1 MMLGLVDANNFY
13 ASCQRSFDPSLLNR
27 PVVVL
32 SNNDGCVV
40 ARSNEAK
47 ALGITMGAPFFQM
60 AEIIENHNVA
70 VFSSNYTLYGDMS
83 ARLMSTLTHF
93 VEDVEVYSIDEAFI
107 QADGYE
113 AIYPSYRG
121 LGESIRT
128 TVAQWLRIPVSVG
141 FGPTKTLAKL
151 SNRIAKQR
159 PELSGV
165 CVLDTP
171 EAIDEVLSD
180 FPVGDLWGVGRRY
193 AGMLKRNGIT
203 TAAQLRN
210 ANDDW
215 VNQVMTVNGLR
226 LVHELR
232 GFPCRVLEVGQPPKK
247 AIVTAPSFGRLI
259 PDLKTIT
266 EAMTTYL
273 GKASEKLRR
282 QDSLCS
288 TMTVFLHTNRF
299 KKSPNGQPAK
309 QYYNARTITLPH
321 PTASL
326 TELVRYGD
334 SALQSI
340 FQFGYAYQKV
350 GIILSGF
357 VPSDYRQKG
366 LFIDGPDERMVKLS
380 SIMDRLNQ
388 RHGRG
393 TIQLANQSFSP
404 DWEHNRKYLSPCYT
418 TKWSEI
424 LKVR

>member
-1 MMLGLVDANNFY
+1 MLGLVDANNFY
-13 ASCQRSFDPSLLNR
+13 ASCQRSFDPSLIGR

-47 ALGITMGAPFFQM
+47 ALGIKMGAPFFQL
-60 AEIIENHNVA
+60 AELIDQHSVA

-113 AIYPSYRG
+113 GLYPTYRG
-121 LGESIRT
+121 LGESIRAT
-128 TVAQWLRIPVSVG
+128 AQQWLRIPVSVG
-141 FGPTKTLAKL
+141 FGETKTLAKVA
-151 SNRIAKQR
+151 NRTAKQR
-159 PELSGV
+159 PELNGV

-171 EAIDEVLSD
+171 EFIEEVLSG

-193 AGMLKRNGIT
+193 AGMLKRNGIA
-203 TAAQLRN
+203 TAAQLRD

-215 VNQVMTVNGLR
+215 INQVMTVNGLR

-232 GFPCRVLEVGQPPKK
+232 GFPCRMLEVGQPPKK
-247 AIVTAPSFGRLI
+247 VICTAPSFGRLV

-273 GKASEKLRR
+273 IKASEKLRK

-288 TMTVFLHTNRF
+288 TLTVFLHTNRF

-309 QYYNARTITLPH
+309 QYYNSRSITLPH
-321 PTASL
+321 PTASPV
-326 TELVRYGD
+326 ELVRYGE
-334 SALQSI
+334 SVLKSI
-340 FQFGYAYQKV
+340 FMFGYAYQKV

-366 LFIDGPDERMVKLS
+366 IFIDGPDERLVKLS
-380 SIMDRLNQ
+380 GVMDRLNQ

-393 TIQLANQSFSP
+393 TVRLANQSFSP
-404 DWEHNRKYLSPCYT
+404 DWEQNRKYLSPCYT
-418 TKWSEI
+418 TKWNDI
-424 LKVR
+424 LSVR